1 MANLKKNFN
10 RIHQIIKH
18 MGKERNEIRRLMNEI
33 DLALQ
38 EYDGGEELLRL
49 AREYYIEAMEKL
61 EDVIK
66 S

>member
-1 MANLKKNFN
+1 MVNMKKNFN
-10 RIHQIIKH
+10 QVHKIIKN

>member
-1 MANLKKNFN
+1 MIDLKKNFN
-10 RIHQIIKH
+10 QVHKIIKN
-18 MGKERNEIRRLMNEI
+18 MGKERNEIRKLMNEV

-38 EYDGGEELLRL
+38 EYDGGEEYLRM

-61 EDVIK
+61 ENFCK

>member
-1 MANLKKNFN
+1 MINLKKNFN
-10 RIHQIIKH
+10 EVHKIIKH

>member
-1 MANLKKNFN
+1 MDMKKAFN
-10 RIHQIIKH
+10 RIHKIIKN

-33 DLALQ
+33 DLAIQ

-61 EDVIK
+61 EDFQK